1 MRTPGYS
8 TLAAGLLGSL
18 LVSGTAFAKGA
29 GMPQLDFH
37 DFTPQLVWLAILFI
51 VLFLIMSK
59 LAVPMISETI
69 EKRQGKIQGDLD
81 AAEKANDATRAA
93 VAAYEK
99 RLTDAR
105 EQARR
110 LTRERNEA
118 DSAALSARLSQLGE
132 KLTVQV
138 TQAEKRIAEQRGVVM
153 GGLEQL
159 ATDIAASAYAKLAG
173 QPADTAALGAK
184 VAATIKGSGQ

>member
-18 LVSGTAFAKGA
+18 LVSGTASAAG

-59 LAVPMISETI
+59 IAVPMISDTI
-69 EKRQGKIQGDLD
+69 DKRQAKIQGDLD
-81 AAEKANDATRAA
+81 AAEKANDATREA

-105 EQARR
+105 EEARR

-118 DSAALSARLSQLGE
+118 DSAAMSARLSQLGE
-132 KLTVQV
+132 KLSGQV
-138 TQAEKRIAEQRGVVM
+138 AQAEKRIAEQRGIVI

-159 ATDIAASAYAKLAG
+159 ATDIAASAYAKLSG

>member
-1 MRTPGYS
+1 MRMTGYGA
-8 TLAAGLLGSL
+8 LAAGFGSL
-18 LVSGTAFAKGA
+18 LVGGTAFAKGA

-37 DFTPQLVWLAILFI
+37 DFPPQLVWLAILF
-51 VLFLIMSK
+51 VALYLVMSK
-59 LAVPMISETI
+59 LAVPMISDTI
-69 EKRQGKIQGDLD
+69 EKRQARIQSDLD

-105 EQARR
+105 EAARS
-110 LTRERNEA
+110 LTRERAEA
-118 DSAALSARLSQLGE
+118 DSAAMAGRLSQLAE
-132 KLTVQV
+132 KLSGQV
-138 TQAEKRIAEQRGVVM
+138 TQAEKRIAEQRGIVM

-159 ATDIAASAYAKLAG
+159 ATDIAASAYARLTG

-184 VAATIKGSGQ
+184 VAVTIKGSGQ